1 MKWKVKYTTYS
12 RHGEGDNI
20 VEVVE
25 GENEIQCMNSILE
38 LVGKEQ
44 CSEMVQNR
52 NGEWE
57 WEVEEVDNIK
67 DFKEIIGICDGDD
80 RVIYVYD
87 LTNKEF
93 IYEE

>member
-1 MKWKVKYTTYS
+1 MKWKVRYTTYS
-12 RHGEGDNI
+12 RHGEGGNI

-25 GENEIQCMNSILE
+25 GENEVECMNSILE
-38 LVGKEQ
+38 LVGKEV
-44 CSEMVQNR
+44 CSEMVQNG

-57 WEVEEVDNIK
+57 WEVEEIDNIK
-67 DFKEIIGICDGDD
+67 DFKELVGNCDGDD
-80 RVIYVYD
+80 KVIYVYD